1 MSIER
6 KTDGSIYHTQRIK
19 EYSVA
24 GVWECLTASRPIFR
38 EAGWERSTEVAR
50 QVRADPEPKAMAQ
63 QRAEPT
69 PENIARSVRR
79 ARVALRD
86 YALSTEFKYFVT
98 LTLDEARVN
107 RYDIADITKKMQAW
121 CSNMVQRHG
130 LCYVLVPELHKD
142 GAVHFHG
149 FFNDALP
156 VEDSGTMV
164 PPTGGKPKRPRS
176 EAERIAWAAEGGRTV
191 YNLPS
196 WTLGFTT
203 AMELY
208 GEYPRAVAYCCKY
221 IGKQQREGEA
231 PRKIGGRWYYSG
243 GSLGRPVIHYADGMA
258 AEAAENEGAYV
269 FEIPA
274 ARAVF
279 VKETGNY

>member
-1 MSIER
+1 MKR
-6 KTDGSIYHTQRIK
+6 KPDTLIYHTQRIK
-19 EYSVA
+19 EYPAA

-38 EAGWERSTEVAR
+38 EPGWERAYDKPLPLSAASER
-50 QVRADPEPKAMAQ
+50 PKRDRSHGEPS
-63 QRAEPT
+63 
-69 PENIARSVRR
+69 PENIARAVRR

-86 YALSTEFKYFVT
+86 YALSTEFRYFVT
-98 LTLDEARVN
+98 LTLDASKVDRFDMVE
-107 RYDIADITKKMQAW
+107 ITKKMQAW

-156 VEDSGTMV
+156 VKDSGTVV
-164 PPTGGKPKRPRS
+164 PPSGGKPRRPRS
-176 EAERIAWAAEGGRTV
+176 KAERASWLEAGGHIV
-191 YNLPS
+191 YNLPA

-208 GEYPRAVAYCCKY
+208 GEYPQAVSYCCKY
-221 IGKQQREGEA
+221 IGKQQREGEL
-231 PRKIGGRWYYSG
+231 PQKIGGRWYYSG
-243 GSLGRPVIHYADGMA
+243 GDLGRPNILYADGIA
-258 AEAAENEGAYV
+258 AEAAEGEGAYV

>member
-1 MSIER
+1 MPER
-6 KTDGSIYHTQRIK
+6 KTDRSIYHTQRIK
-19 EYSVA
+19 EYPLA

-38 EAGWERSTEVAR
+38 EAGWERTFDKALPLSAASAR
-50 QVRADPEPKAMAQ
+50 SAGARSSAEPSAENL
-63 QRAEPT
+63 QRA
-69 PENIARSVRR
+69 VRR

-86 YALSTEFKYFVT
+86 YALSTDFRYFVT
-98 LTLDEARVN
+98 LTLDAAKVDRFDMVE
-107 RYDIADITKKMQAW
+107 ITKKMQAW

-130 LCYVLVPELHKD
+130 LAYVLVPERHKN

-164 PPTGGKPKRPRS
+164 PPSGGKPRKPRS
-176 EAERIAWAAEGGRTV
+176 KAEREAWIAAGAHIV
-191 YNLPS
+191 YNLPA

-203 AMELY
+203 AMALY
-208 GEYPRAVAYCCKY
+208 GEYSQAVSYCCKY
-221 IGKQQREGEA
+221 IGKQQREGEL
-231 PRKIGGRWYYSG
+231 PSKIGGRWYYSG
-243 GSLGRPVIHYADGMA
+243 GDLGRPIIHYADGMA
-258 AEAAENEGAYV
+258 AEAAEADRAYV

-279 VKETGNY
+279 VKEIGNY